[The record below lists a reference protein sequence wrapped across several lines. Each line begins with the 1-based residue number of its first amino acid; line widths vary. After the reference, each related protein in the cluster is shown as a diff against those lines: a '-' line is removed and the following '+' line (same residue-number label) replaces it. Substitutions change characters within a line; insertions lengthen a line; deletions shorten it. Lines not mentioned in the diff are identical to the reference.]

1 MQQTMTRMPQST
13 RARREP
19 LGLAGP
25 ARILGLHALRTRL
38 GRSFLFRSR
47 ERALTTMWSGI
58 AVATAIALVALLI
71 PASRAPLGAIFRAP
85 GSVISSIVGGS
96 SDDTTVKGFPRLYST
111 RLDIDLAV
119 RPGDGKAPPALPI
132 AYIYPN
138 TAPLGQPGNT
148 YLYAHDRHGM
158 FLGLHHAKV
167 GDVVVIEMSPGER
180 LYYQITEIHANVRWN
195 DLEWLQPSK
204 DNRIT
209 LQTCNYSGDFDPRFV
224 VVAKLIPSDL
234 GAKLADASS

>member
-1 MQQTMTRMPQST
+1 MTPIPQIAH
-13 RARREP
+13 ARRERI
-19 LGLAGP
+19 GLAGP
-25 ARILGLHALRTRL
+25 ARFLGLAALRSRL
-38 GRSFLFRSR
+38 GRSFLFRTR
-47 ERALTTMWSGI
+47 ERATTTFWSAV
-58 AVATAIALVALLI
+58 AVATTIALVALLI
-71 PASRAPLGAIFRAP
+71 PASRAPLAAIFRAP

-96 SDDTTVKGFPRLYST
+96 SEASNIKGYPRIYST
-111 RLDIDLAV
+111 RLDIDLAI
-119 RPGDGKAPPALPI
+119 RPGDGKAPPPLPI
-132 AYIYPN
+132 AYEYPN

-167 GDVVVIEMSPGER
+167 GDVVVVEVSAGDK

-195 DLEWLQPSK
+195 DLEWLQPSS
-204 DNRIT
+204 DNRVT

-234 GAKLADASS
+234 GAKLAGASA

>member
-1 MQQTMTRMPQST
+1 MIRVPQIA
-13 RARREP
+13 RARRERP
-19 LGLAGP
+19 SLSSIARVSGLS
-25 ARILGLHALRTRL
+25 LLRRGL
-38 GRSFLFRSR
+38 GRSFMFRTR
-47 ERALTTMWSGI
+47 ERAVTTGGSVVALAA
-58 AVATAIALVALLI
+58 AVGLVALLI
-71 PASRAPLGAIFRAP
+71 PASRPGIAAILRAP
-85 GSVISSIVGGS
+85 GSVISALVGGS
-96 SDDTTVKGFPRLYST
+96 SDDTTVKGYPRIYST
-111 RLDIDLAV
+111 HLDIDLAI

-132 AYIYPN
+132 AYEYPN
-138 TAPLGQPGNT
+138 TAPLGQAGNT

-167 GDVVVIEMSPGER
+167 GDVVVVQMSQDEK

-234 GAKLADASS
+234 GKRLSGEV